1 MSIYAE
7 DVFIECRSMGEEVII
22 TFYSILSFI
31 YKFQSKDSSQKKGVP
46 REAPLFSLHRYC
58 WIRYQQ
64 LLPALQS

>member
-1 MSIYAE
+1 MSFYAE
-7 DVFIECRSMGEEVII
+7 DVFIEWRSLDEKVMT
-22 TFYSILSFI
+22 TFYLKLSFG
-31 YKFQSKDSSQKKGVP
+31 YKFQLKGTSQKKGVP